1 MITFGQGRQP
11 IVTPVAVAGQAGRRG
26 SGFLAGT
33 SPPQPSDGEDGDF
46 WVEEREGQANLVYGP
61 KANGEWPAEPSSTLG
76 VGGVADVPGLPEK
89 LDGKAT
95 RGHTPVPDANYQC
108 LQNDVQVGMIALTA
122 PRTISLPDVDSFP
135 LGHDLLIADESG
147 ACSDALTITIQPGS
161 GTGDII
167 GGPEGATTIVLFSPY
182 QAVRL
187 RRGAANLWIR
197 P

>member
-76 VGGVADVPGLPEK
+76 VGGVADVPGLPEE

-135 LGHDLLIADESG
+135 LGQDLVIADESG